1 MIKASAGQ
9 HFEHAARMRED
20 VRILRWLANRLAGLK
35 RARENY
41 SFLYEIQGLDGRDI
55 WYLIRK
61 GGVEAAMARPKNA
74 TQWRSLRTQ
83 LAKWH
88 CSAGSVG
95 AGYLRHEET
104 IGLVTSW
111 FQKQRDELLK
121 THVVTSVPKNWSEIA
136 SSLFQQQALKE
147 V

>member
-1 MIKASAGQ
+1 
-9 HFEHAARMRED
+9 
-20 VRILRWLANRLAGLK
+20 
-35 RARENY
+35 
-41 SFLYEIQGLDGRDI
+41 
-55 WYLIRK
+55 
-61 GGVEAAMARPKNA
+61 
-74 TQWRSLRTQ
+74 LRTQ